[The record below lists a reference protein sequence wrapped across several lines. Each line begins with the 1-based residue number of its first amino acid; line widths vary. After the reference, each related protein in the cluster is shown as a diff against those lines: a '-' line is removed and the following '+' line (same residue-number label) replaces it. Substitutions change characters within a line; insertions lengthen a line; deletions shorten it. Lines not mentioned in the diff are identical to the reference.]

1 MTGPTS
7 SIRIRSVPALA
18 GLHWIRLALRAF
30 GRQPAGFMGMFGLY
44 MLFLLLLT
52 IPLSLLAP
60 LAEAIHLDPVVVG
73 SLTLVA
79 MPLLS
84 LAFML
89 STEAVT
95 NDLRIG
101 PALLFAPLRA
111 SNPRRG
117 ALVATGFVYFGVFLL
132 AWFVGNGIDGGE
144 SVKWFL
150 DHAVVSP
157 ENAKAPPA
165 QAALSDAGRGV
176 LLLKMAIVALGS
188 IPLWHAP
195 ALVFWGRYGAAK
207 AMFASVVA
215 MWRTRG
221 ALAMFGL
228 GWFALSFAATAAL
241 AVLAL
246 VLGESIVLLLVA
258 AMLYWALSALFYV
271 TLWFGF
277 NDTFEF
283 GSSVPFRTD
292 ASSAE
297 PPTP

>member
-1 MTGPTS
+1 MTGPTPT
-7 SIRIRSVPALA
+7 IRIRSVPALA
-18 GLHWIRLALRAF
+18 GLRWIRLALRAF
-30 GRQPAGFMGMFGLY
+30 RHQPGGFMGMFGLY
-44 MLFLLLLT
+44 MLCLLLLA

-60 LAEAIHLDPVVVG
+60 LAEAIHLDAGVV
-73 SLTLVA
+73 STLTLVA

-95 NDLRIG
+95 NDVRIS

-111 SNPRRG
+111 SAQARRSLLAIG
-117 ALVATGFVYFGVFLL
+117 LVYFGVFLL
-132 AWFVGNGIDGGE
+132 AWFAGNALDGGE

-150 DHAVVSP
+150 SIAMPQPDG
-157 ENAKAPPA
+157 AKAPATPRP
-165 QAALSDAGRGV
+165 LSDAGRGV

-188 IPLWHAP
+188 LPLWHAP
-195 ALVFWGRYGAAK
+195 ALVQWGRYGAAK

-215 MWRTRG
+215 MWRTRA
-221 ALAMFGL
+221 ALAVFGL
-228 GWFALSFAATAAL
+228 GWFALSMAVTAVL
-241 AVLAL
+241 TVLAL
-246 VLGESIVLLLVA
+246 VLGESIILLLVA

-283 GSSVPFRTD
+283 GEPAPFRAVMAPD
-292 ASSAE
+292 E
-297 PPTP
+297 PPAS

>member
-1 MTGPTS
+1 MTGPTPT
-7 SIRIRSVPALA
+7 IRIRSVPALA
-18 GLHWIRLALRAF
+18 GLRWIRLALRAF
-30 GRQPAGFMGMFGLY
+30 GRQPGGFMGMFGLY
-44 MLFLLLLT
+44 MLCLLLLT
-52 IPLSLLAP
+52 IPLSLLVP
-60 LAEAIHLDPVVVG
+60 LAETIHLDPAVVG
-73 SLTLVA
+73 TLTLVA

-95 NDLRIG
+95 NDVRIS

-111 SNPRRG
+111 SAQARRSLL
-117 ALVATGFVYFGVFLL
+117 AIGFAYFGVFLL
-132 AWFVGNGIDGGE
+132 AWIAGNGLDGGE

-150 DHAVVSP
+150 ANALAQPDA
-157 ENAKAPPA
+157 AKAPATPTP
-165 QAALSDAGRGV
+165 LSDAGRGV

-195 ALVFWGRYGAAK
+195 ALVQWGRYGAAK
-207 AMFASVVA
+207 AMFASIVA
-215 MWRTRG
+215 MWRTRA
-221 ALAMFGL
+221 ALAVFGL
-228 GWFALSFAATAAL
+228 GWFALSMAVTAAL

-246 VLGESIVLLLVA
+246 VLGESIILLLVA

-283 GSSVPFRTD
+283 ATAAPFRTVT
-292 ASSAE
+292 ASDD
-297 PPTP
+297 PPAS